1 MSQERLDELNAQY
14 ERQGKIIQYLREN
27 FNYYVRK
34 AGNLALADQA
44 MNQLLVDRLKL
55 EVEIDL
61 IMDEL
66 N

>member
-1 MSQERLDELNAQY
+1 MNQEKLDELNARY
-14 ERQGKIIQYLREN
+14 EYQGRIIQYLREN

-61 IMDEL
+61 LTEEL
-66 N
+66 R